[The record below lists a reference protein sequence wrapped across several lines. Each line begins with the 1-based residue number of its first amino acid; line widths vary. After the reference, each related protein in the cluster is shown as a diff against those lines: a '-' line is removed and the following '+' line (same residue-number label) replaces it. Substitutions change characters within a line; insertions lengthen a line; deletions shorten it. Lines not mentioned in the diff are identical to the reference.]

1 MTKLARFW
9 AWALWVTDVGK
20 RALWYWSSCLK
31 PTMSFLWKS
40 EGSLKM
46 EYHDIIT
53 VHLRSIPQVI
63 LNMLWLSV
71 PFPLLSIAWLMLL
84 SVIWL
89 FLQMWSSYLILKIL
103 RAWDFKVYWVLILV
117 SSAFLKICVLGLNK
131 MVSSTE
137 TVYLL
142 HSALSSLIIN
152 DRLLWSGFMEPETS

>member
-1 MTKLARFW
+1 
-9 AWALWVTDVGK
+9 
-20 RALWYWSSCLK
+20 
-31 PTMSFLWKS
+31 MSFLWKS

-63 LNMLWLSV
+63 LTMLWLSV

-84 SVIWL
+84 SIIWL

-117 SSAFLKICVLGLNK
+117 SSTFLKICVLGLNK

-142 HSALSSLIIN
+142 HSALNSLIN
-152 DRLLWSGFMEPETS
+152 DRLLWSVFMEPETN